1 MNITPTLPNPPQ
13 RTVDREPTTVG
24 VVHPAQQTRDPADET
39 DRRAMLAQ
47 PFDQTERERLSQGVA
62 GPVPRQAGSARID
75 RALATYAEVGG
86 DSDRHALRELL
97 GFDAYA

>member
-1 MNITPTLPNPPQ
+1 MNITPVLPNPPQ
-13 RTVDREPTTVG
+13 RPMDREPAAVG
-24 VVHPAQQTRDPADET
+24 AVRPAQQTRDPVDET
-39 DRRAMLAQ
+39 DRRAMVAQ
-47 PFDQTERERLSQGVA
+47 PYDQAERERLSQGVA
-62 GPVPRQAGSARID
+62 GPVPRQAGSARIG